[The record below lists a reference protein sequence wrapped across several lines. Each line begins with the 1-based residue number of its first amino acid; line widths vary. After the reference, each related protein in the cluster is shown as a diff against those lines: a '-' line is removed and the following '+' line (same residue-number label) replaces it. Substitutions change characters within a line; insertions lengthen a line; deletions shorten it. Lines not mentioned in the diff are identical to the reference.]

1 MSATDITS
9 ASVGAN
15 DTKKLNDSLNNID
28 DDDDDEFDE
37 EDDENGDAPKRKG

>member
-9 ASVGAN
+9 ASVGVN

-28 DDDDDEFDE
+28 DDDDEFDE
-37 EDDENGDAPKRKG
+37 DDDDNGDAPKRKG